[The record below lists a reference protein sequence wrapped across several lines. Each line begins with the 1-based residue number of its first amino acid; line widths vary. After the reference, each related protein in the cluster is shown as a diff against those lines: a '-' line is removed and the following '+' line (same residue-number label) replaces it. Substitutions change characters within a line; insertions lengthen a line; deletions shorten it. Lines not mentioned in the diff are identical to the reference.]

1 MTDTRR
7 RVKLYALNADRQWD
21 DKGTGHVS
29 SNYVERLKGI
39 SLLVRAESDGSL
51 LLESKIQSDTAYQK
65 QQETLI
71 VWSEGENYD
80 LALSF
85 QEKAGC
91 DEIWEKICQVQG
103 KDPSVDFTQDIV
115 EESEDERCFDE
126 ISDSVPTIDLPPCE
140 IGKLEEISEL
150 VSSCLPSPVRREKLA
165 SAIENEGYIKKL
177 LNLFQMCE
185 DLENTEGLHHLYE
198 IFKNI
203 FLLNK
208 NALFEL
214 MFAEDTIF
222 DVVGCLEFDPSLST
236 PKRHRQ
242 YLKSI
247 ASFHEVIKINNP
259 ELLSKIRQ
267 TYRVQYIQEVVL
279 PTPSVFEGDV
289 LSTLSSFIFFN
300 KNEIVTQ
307 LQEDEKFLTEL
318 FNQLTDEDTDEN
330 RRKELVLFLKE
341 FFSFSTT
348 LQPQARETFFK
359 TLNSLGVL
367 QAMEVTLASEN
378 KKKCQNGEKEPLNR
392 YLNTFQITKSASIDI
407 LRYTVDFSPSMV
419 REYMLQQLSSTEDD
433 TLLMNVII
441 EQMTFDSDPEMGGAV
456 QLMYIIR
463 DLLDPENM
471 LGAVNNKQEKTDFL
485 NYFYKHCMHVLIGPL
500 LANTA
505 NDKPEREDSCSVQL
519 LSLIL
524 ELLTFCVEHHTYHIK
539 NYILHKD
546 LLRRIL
552 VLMMSRHTFLV
563 LGALRFM
570 RKIVGLKD
578 EFYNRYIIKGNLFAP
593 VIDALVK
600 NNGRYN
606 MMDSAICEM
615 FEHIRSED
623 IKSLSTHVV
632 ENFGQTVDKVIYVN
646 TFKALRQKY
655 EQQQDRQK
663 ERSQAPLEN
672 VGSILRQGRFRR
684 DPRQLEEEEEMWFN
698 DDDYDDDVPT
708 SASATNAASPT
719 VAATPSASGS
729 TSASDAAMPSVSS
742 PPSTSGN
749 SSGGASNVSSSSSA
763 HTSSDLSR
771 TDSSTETGSGP
782 LAAVAAVAA
791 VAGSSVGFNSTT
803 AASASA
809 QPQQSSVT
817 STTNAGNSPGASS
830 DHAST
835 SNKVL
840 SMAEL
845 ASGKLSE
852 SERARAMSPT
862 VKLTSLSNSKKG
874 LVDYDADSDEE
885 EDDSETGSSSPKKQ
899 KTGNAEVGAAEQAQ
913 EVTETPVTPSS
924 GDIEKSATNPETT
937 PTESGS
943 NAESKPE
950 TVKTGEKS
958 GKNTV
963 DEAEAK
969 ENQQEV
975 PDSNVVE
982 NVQVESNPE
991 SSSSNLDS
999 NNEKESSDSVDT
1011 TISTTDG
1018 ASSTSGAEE
1027 TETNVV
1033 DSSKTDEEITNTTV
1047 ENEQKT
1053 NPQAAMET
1061 DEVSTS
1067 CTEVTT
1073 DKDSS
1078 KSETETTRNSENSV
1092 NLTRKS
1098 EENDD
1103 DDQPAAKRPR
1113 TEDSN

>member
-51 LLESKIQSDTAYQK
+51 LLESKIQPDTAYQK

-247 ASFHEVIKINNP
+247 AAFHEVIKINNP
-259 ELLSKIRQ
+259 ELLSKIHQ

-279 PTPSVFEGDV
+279 PTPSVFEENM

-348 LQPQARETFFK
+348 LQPQARESFFK

-378 KKKCQNGEKEPLNR
+378 KTSCTNGDKTLKHLNV
-392 YLNTFQITKSASIDI
+392 FQITKSASIDI

-433 TLLMNVII
+433 TLLMNVVI
-441 EQMTFDSDPEMGGAV
+441 EQMTCDSDPEMGGAV

-500 LANTA
+500 LTNTV
-505 NDKPEREDSCSVQL
+505 NDKPEREDSCTVQL

-563 LGALRFM
+563 LAALRFM

-632 ENFGQTVDKVIYVN
+632 ENFGQIVDKVIYVN

-698 DDDYDDDVPT
+698 DDDYDEDVPT
-708 SASATNAASPT
+708 SASAANAASAST
-719 VAATPSASGS
+719 SSAAAQPAASAAAS
-729 TSASDAAMPSVSS
+729 TSADPNSAETATTAGA
-742 PPSTSGN
+742 TSLA
-749 SSGGASNVSSSSSA
+749 ASNVSSSSSA
-763 HTSSDLSR
+763 TTSSDLSNSA
-771 TDSSTETGSGP
+771 TGNGDTGSGDAGP

-791 VAGSSVGFNSTT
+791 VAGSSVGGFNS
-803 AASASA
+803 
-809 QPQQSSVT
+809 QQGQQQSSVT
-817 STTNAGNSPGASS
+817 STTNTGTGAS
-830 DHAST
+830 
-835 SNKVL
+835 NEVL

-845 ASGKLSE
+845 AAGKLSE
-852 SERARAMSPT
+852 SDRARASSPT
-862 VKLTSLSNSKKG
+862 VKLTPLTNTKKVMA

-885 EDDSETGSSSPKKQ
+885 EADDESESSPKKQ
-899 KTGNAEVGAAEQAQ
+899 KPSAASVSGADHPKATRSSGSEEVIFKTKSEKEEAASVVVETTGSESEELKTGNGKAEDSEAATSDKIVAA
-913 EVTETPVTPSS
+913 P
-924 GDIEKSATNPETT
+924 K
-937 PTESGS
+937 
-943 NAESKPE
+943 
-950 TVKTGEKS
+950 
-958 GKNTV
+958 
-963 DEAEAK
+963 AEAK
-969 ENQQEV
+969 ESEKQEV
-975 PDSNVVE
+975 PDSNEVE
-982 NVQVESNPE
+982 NHE
-991 SSSSNLDS
+991 
-999 NNEKESSDSVDT
+999 NNSVGKESTDT
-1011 TISTTDG
+1011 TESDG
-1018 ASSTSGAEE
+1018 AASSTSCDD
-1027 TETNVV
+1027 TNVV
-1033 DSSKTDEEITNTTV
+1033 ESSKLTIPDPDSGEETD
-1047 ENEQKT
+1047 
-1053 NPQAAMET
+1053 PMET
-1061 DEVSTS
+1061 NE
-1067 CTEVTT
+1067 EVTT
-1073 DKDSS
+1073 SSEVLADKES
-1078 KSETETTRNSENSV
+1078 KKVSLSETETGTGNGSAAVVKQTGNSSND
-1092 NLTRKS
+1092 
-1098 EENDD
+1098 NDD
-1103 DDQPAAKRPR
+1103 DDDLAAPPAAKRPR
-1113 TEDSN
+1113 TEESN

>member
-7 RVKLYALNADRQWD
+7 RVKLYALNAERQWD

-39 SLLVRAESDGSL
+39 SLLVRAEADGSL
-51 LLESKIQSDTAYQK
+51 LLESKIQHDTAYQK

-126 ISDSVPTIDLPPCE
+126 ISDSVPAIDLPPCE

-150 VSSCLPSPVRREKLA
+150 VSSCLPSPIRREKLA
-165 SAIENEGYIKKL
+165 VAIENEGYIKKL
-177 LNLFQMCE
+177 LGLFHMCE
-185 DLENTEGLHHLYE
+185 DLENNEGLHHLYE

-222 DVVGCLEFDPSLST
+222 DVVGCLEFDPNLST
-236 PKRHRQ
+236 PKRHRE
-242 YLKSI
+242 YLKKI

-259 ELLSKIRQ
+259 ELLSKIHQ

-279 PTPSVFEGDV
+279 PTPSVFEENM

-307 LQEDEKFLTEL
+307 LQDDEKFLTEL
-318 FNQLTDEDTDEN
+318 FNQLTDEDTEET

-348 LQPQARETFFK
+348 LQPQARESFFK
-359 TLNSLGVL
+359 TLNNLGVL
-367 QAMEVTLASEN
+367 QAMEITLASEN
-378 KKKCQNGEKEPLNR
+378 KL
-392 YLNTFQITKSASIDI
+392 TKAASIDI
-407 LRYTVDFSPSMV
+407 LRFIVDFSPSMV
-419 REYMLQQLSSTEDD
+419 REYMLQQLSNTDDD
-433 TLLMNVII
+433 TLLMNVVI
-441 EQMTFDSDPEMGGAV
+441 EQMTCDSDPDMGGAV
-456 QLMYIIR
+456 QLMYIIK

-471 LGAVNNKQEKTDFL
+471 LGAVNKQEKTDFL

-500 LANTA
+500 LANTV
-505 NDKPEREDSCSVQL
+505 NDTPEREDSCSVQL

-552 VLMMSRHTFLV
+552 VLMKSRHTFLV

-570 RKIVGLKD
+570 RKIVALKD

-632 ENFGQTVDKVIYVN
+632 ENFGQTVDKVLYVN

-655 EQQQDRQK
+655 EQQQDRLRTD
-663 ERSQAPLEN
+663 RSQAPLEN

-698 DDDYDDDVPT
+698 EDDYGDDDSPT
-708 SASATNAASPT
+708 SASAT
-719 VAATPSASGS
+719 SAS
-729 TSASDAAMPSVSS
+729 A
-742 PPSTSGN
+742 
-749 SSGGASNVSSSSSA
+749 SSGGSPVGGAVSAAAVANNSSPNVTTNTAVVSPSPDGTLSS
-763 HTSSDLSR
+763 
-771 TDSSTETGSGP
+771 ETP
-782 LAAVAAVAA
+782 LAAAAAVAAAAGTAVGFVTASNLTSSQHQQCSSITSTGLAAGDISAKNAAA
-791 VAGSSVGFNSTT
+791 VF
-803 AASASA
+803 
-809 QPQQSSVT
+809 
-817 STTNAGNSPGASS
+817 
-830 DHAST
+830 
-835 SNKVL
+835 
-840 SMAEL
+840 
-845 ASGKLSE
+845 SE
-852 SERARAMSPT
+852 INT
-862 VKLTSLSNSKKG
+862 VKANDKGTEGKVSPNHLKKS

-885 EDDSETGSSSPKKQ
+885 D
-899 KTGNAEVGAAEQAQ
+899 
-913 EVTETPVTPSS
+913 
-924 GDIEKSATNPETT
+924 
-937 PTESGS
+937 
-943 NAESKPE
+943 
-950 TVKTGEKS
+950 
-958 GKNTV
+958 
-963 DEAEAK
+963 
-969 ENQQEV
+969 
-975 PDSNVVE
+975 
-982 NVQVESNPE
+982 
-991 SSSSNLDS
+991 
-999 NNEKESSDSVDT
+999 
-1011 TISTTDG
+1011 
-1018 ASSTSGAEE
+1018 
-1027 TETNVV
+1027 
-1033 DSSKTDEEITNTTV
+1033 TDEE
-1047 ENEQKT
+1047 
-1053 NPQAAMET
+1053 
-1061 DEVSTS
+1061 
-1067 CTEVTT
+1067 
-1073 DKDSS
+1073 S
-1078 KSETETTRNSENSV
+1078 KSPK
-1092 NLTRKS
+1092 KS
-1098 EENDD
+1098 EENTTEVEKQTTTAPIVPEIKDNQHDQEYMEEEKQTDENNAQSADDVAANTNPVKSGNEQEDISQTSGGILRENENSSSTTNEEETTNNKNITESTEKSSEEKMEESSQSPTLLSSSSPSSKTAISGSVVRKEMDQDQDD
-1103 DDQPAAKRPR
+1103 DDDEQLEPAAKRLR
-1113 TEDSN
+1113 TSEEDNNSEETTT

>member
-51 LLESKIQSDTAYQK
+51 LLESKIQPDTAYQK

-103 KDPSVDFTQDIV
+103 KDPSVEFTQDIV
-115 EESEDERCFDE
+115 EESEDERCFDDINE
-126 ISDSVPTIDLPPCE
+126 TVPAIDLPACE

-150 VSSCLPSPVRREKLA
+150 VSSCLPSPIRREKLA
-165 SAIENEGYIKKL
+165 VAIENEGYIKKL
-177 LNLFQMCE
+177 LNLFRMCE
-185 DLENTEGLHHLYE
+185 DLENLEGLHHLYE

-203 FLLNK
+203 FFLNK

-222 DVVGCLEFDPSLST
+222 DVVGCLEFDPNVTS
-236 PKRHRQ
+236 PKKHRQ
-242 YLKSI
+242 YLRSI
-247 ASFHEVIKINNP
+247 AVFHEVIKINNA
-259 ELLSKIRQ
+259 ELLSKIHQ

-279 PTPSVFEGDV
+279 PTPTLFEENM
-289 LSTLSSFIFFN
+289 LSTLSSYIFFN

-318 FNQLTDEDTDEN
+318 FNQLTDEDIEEN

-348 LQPQARETFFK
+348 LQPQPRESFFK
-359 TLNSLGVL
+359 TLNNLGVL
-367 QAMEVTLASEN
+367 QALEVTLASEN
-378 KKKCQNGEKEPLNR
+378 K
-392 YLNTFQITKSASIDI
+392 ITKSASIDI
-407 LRYTVDFSPSMV
+407 LRYIVDFSPSMV

-433 TLLMNVII
+433 TLLMNVVI
-441 EQMTFDSDPEMGGAV
+441 EQMTCDSDPEMGGAV
-456 QLMYIIR
+456 QLMYIIK

-471 LGAVNNKQEKTDFL
+471 LAAVNNKQEKTDFL

-500 LANTA
+500 LANTV
-505 NDKPEREDSCSVQL
+505 NDNPEREDTCSVQL

-552 VLMMSRHTFLV
+552 VLMKSRHTFLV

-606 MMDSAICEM
+606 MMDSAICEL

-623 IKSLSTHVV
+623 IKSLSTHIV
-632 ENFGQTVDKVIYVN
+632 ENFGHIVDKVLYVN

-698 DDDYDDDVPT
+698 DDEYEDDVPS
-708 SASATNAASPT
+708 SASSTNAS
-719 VAATPSASGS
+719 VAAAAAAAAAAASVTG
-729 TSASDAAMPSVSS
+729 
-742 PPSTSGN
+742 
-749 SSGGASNVSSSSSA
+749 NVSSSNPEIPA
-763 HTSSDLSR
+763 
-771 TDSSTETGSGP
+771 DSTP

-791 VAGSSVGFNSTT
+791 VAGGSVGLS
-803 AASASA
+803 
-809 QPQQSSVT
+809 QQSSVT
-817 STTNAGNSPGASS
+817 STTSLASSAGPGAE
-830 DHAST
+830 HE
-835 SNKVL
+835 VL

-845 ASGKLSE
+845 AAGKLSE
-852 SERARAMSPT
+852 SRSMNPT
-862 VKLTSLSNSKKG
+862 VRLTPLSNSKKA
-874 LVDYDADSDEE
+874 LVDYEADSDEE
-885 EDDSETGSSSPKKQ
+885 EADDESESPVKNQ
-899 KTGNAEVGAAEQAQ
+899 KE
-913 EVTETPVTPSS
+913 ETSAPVIP
-924 GDIEKSATNPETT
+924 
-937 PTESGS
+937 
-943 NAESKPE
+943 NAESCNDTPAEAAEAEVSASAE
-950 TVKTGEKS
+950 TPQPTLE
-958 GKNTV
+958 
-963 DEAEAK
+963 EAK
-969 ENQQEV
+969 ESL
-975 PDSNVVE
+975 PDSNCDE
-982 NVQVESNPE
+982 
-991 SSSSNLDS
+991 
-999 NNEKESSDSVDT
+999 
-1011 TISTTDG
+1011 I
-1018 ASSTSGAEE
+1018 AEE
-1027 TETNVV
+1027 E
-1033 DSSKTDEEITNTTV
+1033 
-1047 ENEQKT
+1047 
-1053 NPQAAMET
+1053 
-1061 DEVSTS
+1061 
-1067 CTEVTT
+1067 
-1073 DKDSS
+1073 
-1078 KSETETTRNSENSV
+1078 
-1092 NLTRKS
+1092 KS
-1098 EENDD
+1098 EETICKDEISTVVSTTCEGSSNPPESGDNDHVQATSNNQAEHVQESQD
-1103 DDQPAAKRPR
+1103 CIEMNSTPEAALEAAREVDTEESEEDLAPAAKRPR
-1113 TEDSN
+1113 TDE

>member
-51 LLESKIQSDTAYQK
+51 LLESKIQPDTAYQK

-247 ASFHEVIKINNP
+247 AAFHEVIKINNP
-259 ELLSKIRQ
+259 ELLSKIHQ

-279 PTPSVFEGDV
+279 PTPSVFEENM

-348 LQPQARETFFK
+348 LQPQARESFFK

-378 KKKCQNGEKEPLNR
+378 KTSCTNGDKTLKHLNV
-392 YLNTFQITKSASIDI
+392 FQITKSASIDI

-433 TLLMNVII
+433 TLLMNVVI
-441 EQMTFDSDPEMGGAV
+441 EQMTCDSDPEMGGAV

-500 LANTA
+500 LTNTV
-505 NDKPEREDSCSVQL
+505 NDKPEREDSCTVQL

-563 LGALRFM
+563 LAALRFM

-632 ENFGQTVDKVIYVN
+632 ENFGQIVDKVIYVN

-698 DDDYDDDVPT
+698 DDDYDEDVPT
-708 SASATNAASPT
+708 SASAANAASAST
-719 VAATPSASGS
+719 SSAAAQPAASAAAS
-729 TSASDAAMPSVSS
+729 TSADPNSAETATTAGA
-742 PPSTSGN
+742 TSLA
-749 SSGGASNVSSSSSA
+749 ASNVSSSSSA
-763 HTSSDLSR
+763 TTSSDLSN
-771 TDSSTETGSGP
+771 SATGSSDTGSGDAGP

-791 VAGSSVGFNSTT
+791 VAGSSVGGFNS
-803 AASASA
+803 
-809 QPQQSSVT
+809 QQGQQQSSVT
-817 STTNAGNSPGASS
+817 STTNTGTGAS
-830 DHAST
+830 
-835 SNKVL
+835 NEVL

-845 ASGKLSE
+845 AAGKLSE
-852 SERARAMSPT
+852 SDRARASSPT
-862 VKLTSLSNSKKG
+862 VKLTPLTNTKKVMA

-885 EDDSETGSSSPKKQ
+885 EADDESESSPKKQ
-899 KTGNAEVGAAEQAQ
+899 KPNAASVSGADHPKA
-913 EVTETPVTPSS
+913 TRSS
-924 GDIEKSATNPETT
+924 GSEEVIFKTFETKSEKEEAASVVVETT
-937 PTESGS
+937 GSESEELKTENGK
-943 NAESKPE
+943 AEDSEAATSDKIVAAP
-950 TVKTGEKS
+950 K
-958 GKNTV
+958 
-963 DEAEAK
+963 AEAK
-969 ENQQEV
+969 ESEKQEV
-975 PDSNVVE
+975 PDSNEVE
-982 NVQVESNPE
+982 NHENKSVG
-991 SSSSNLDS
+991 
-999 NNEKESSDSVDT
+999 KESTDT
-1011 TISTTDG
+1011 TESDG
-1018 ASSTSGAEE
+1018 AASSTSCDD
-1027 TETNVV
+1027 TNVV
-1033 DSSKTDEEITNTTV
+1033 ESSKLTIPDPDSGEETD
-1047 ENEQKT
+1047 
-1053 NPQAAMET
+1053 PMET
-1061 DEVSTS
+1061 N
-1067 CTEVTT
+1067 EVTT
-1073 DKDSS
+1073 SSEVLADKES
-1078 KSETETTRNSENSV
+1078 KKVSLSETETGTGNGSAAVVKQTGNSSND
-1092 NLTRKS
+1092 
-1098 EENDD
+1098 NDD
-1103 DDQPAAKRPR
+1103 DDDLAAPPAAKRPR
-1113 TEDSN
+1113 TEESN

>member
-7 RVKLYALNADRQWD
+7 RVKLYALNAERQWD

-29 SNYVERLKGI
+29 SNYVEKLKGI
-39 SLLVRAESDGSL
+39 SLLVRAEADGSL

-71 VWSEGENYD
+71 VWSEGDNYD

-126 ISDSVPTIDLPPCE
+126 ISDSVPAIDLPACE
-140 IGKLEEISEL
+140 IAKLEEISEL
-150 VSSCLPSPVRREKLA
+150 VSSCLPSPIRREKLA
-165 SAIENEGYIKKL
+165 VAIENEGYIKKL
-177 LNLFQMCE
+177 LNLFHMCE
-185 DLENTEGLHHLYE
+185 DLENVEGLHHLYE

-222 DVVGCLEFDPSLST
+222 DVVGCLEFDPSLTT

-259 ELLSKIRQ
+259 ELLSKIHQ

-279 PTPSVFEGDV
+279 PTPSVFEENM

-318 FNQLTDEDTDEN
+318 FNQLTDEDTGEI

-348 LQPQARETFFK
+348 LQPQARESFFK
-359 TLNSLGVL
+359 TLSNLGVL
-367 QAMEVTLASEN
+367 QAMEITLAAEN
-378 KKKCQNGEKEPLNR
+378 K
-392 YLNTFQITKSASIDI
+392 TTKSASTDI

-419 REYMLQQLSSTEDD
+419 REYMLQQLSNIEDD

-441 EQMTFDSDPEMGGAV
+441 EQMTCDSDPEMGGAV
-456 QLMYIIR
+456 QLMYIIK

-471 LGAVNNKQEKTDFL
+471 LGAVNKQEKTDFL
-485 NYFYKHCMHVLIGPL
+485 NYFYKHCMHILIGPL
-500 LANTA
+500 LVNTA
-505 NDKPEREDSCSVQL
+505 NDTPEKEDSCSVQL

-552 VLMMSRHTFLV
+552 VLMKSRHTFLV
-563 LGALRFM
+563 LSALRFM
-570 RKIVGLKD
+570 RKIVALKD

-593 VIDALVK
+593 VVDALTK

-615 FEHIRSED
+615 FEHIRAED

-632 ENFGQTVDKVIYVN
+632 ENFGQTVDKVLYVN

-663 ERSQAPLEN
+663 DRSQAPLDN

-684 DPRQLEEEEEMWFN
+684 DPRQVEEEEEMWFN
-698 DDDYDDDVPT
+698 DDEYEDDTPT
-708 SASATNAASPT
+708 SAASIAAASSPT
-719 VAATPSASGS
+719 MSA
-729 TSASDAAMPSVSS
+729 
-742 PPSTSGN
+742 
-749 SSGGASNVSSSSSA
+749 
-763 HTSSDLSR
+763 
-771 TDSSTETGSGP
+771 
-782 LAAVAAVAA
+782 AAVAAAAIVSNSPLNTSAEISSPTSTSETPLEAAAA
-791 VAGSSVGFNSTT
+791 VAASAGASVGFVTATT
-803 AASASA
+803 LAASSSH
-809 QPQQSSVT
+809 QSPVT
-817 STTNAGNSPGASS
+817 S
-830 DHAST
+830 ST
-835 SNKVL
+835 SPLGGGEGAANAVL
-840 SMAEL
+840 SMAQL
-845 ASGKLSE
+845 AAGKLSE
-852 SERARAMSPT
+852 SDKSRIADMNPT
-862 VKLTSLSNSKKG
+862 VNPIQNNAKKG
-874 LVDYDADSDEE
+874 LVDYDADSD
-885 EDDSETGSSSPKKQ
+885 DDDIDDEN
-899 KTGNAEVGAAEQAQ
+899 KTQLAALEAQ
-913 EVTETPVTPSS
+913 EAEAAAATLVSSEEASKSDLEAEKEQQQIANNTETPTQTGDEKKDTTAPTEEDNKVEAVVTPMDESEPVSS
-924 GDIEKSATNPETT
+924 SVEPAS
-937 PTESGS
+937 
-943 NAESKPE
+943 
-950 TVKTGEKS
+950 
-958 GKNTV
+958 
-963 DEAEAK
+963 AEAV
-969 ENQQEV
+969 QTPVQEA
-975 PDSNVVE
+975 
-982 NVQVESNPE
+982 
-991 SSSSNLDS
+991 SSSEEAVS
-999 NNEKESSDSVDT
+999 EAAQP
-1011 TISTTDG
+1011 
-1018 ASSTSGAEE
+1018 ASEA
-1027 TETNVV
+1027 V
-1033 DSSKTDEEITNTTV
+1033 
-1047 ENEQKT
+1047 
-1053 NPQAAMET
+1053 QAA
-1061 DEVSTS
+1061 
-1067 CTEVTT
+1067 
-1073 DKDSS
+1073 
-1078 KSETETTRNSENSV
+1078 SE
-1092 NLTRKS
+1092 
-1098 EENDD
+1098 DD
-1103 DDQPAAKRPR
+1103 DEDFELMAPKAKRPR
-1113 TEDSN
+1113 TDSD